1 MRDKE
6 TASENLHFSADS
18 NYFQIWAYPCPFC
31 GFSKPENAPNNS
43 DPTKLRDQACMACH
57 LIQSFFREDDFTFY
71 SSSEFTEQNPES
83 RGESQVGFR
92 KEPTDQTSGQ
102 SLRRALGAKQ
112 QIKQESFRF
121 AITVSRVILKTWT
134 STILVPSAASLYF
147 QREDYLQRCPGQWL
161 TLWIVCKG
169 CPKPCDKPVTYKIYR
184 SVQLSQPLT
193 SPAPPRCHKSP
204 PPSAAWTSPC
214 LGSSSRPGA
223 YSPET
228 GEIRGL
234 GQMCPLVPVWL

>member
-6 TASENLHFSADS
+6 RASENLHFSADS

-43 DPTKLRDQACMACH
+43 DPTKLCHQACMACH
-57 LIQSFFREDDFTFY
+57 SMQSFFQEDDFTFY
-71 SSSEFTEQNPES
+71 SGSEFTEQNPES

-102 SLRRALGAKQ
+102 SLGRALGAKQ

-121 AITVSRVILKTWT
+121 AITASRVILKTWN

-161 TLWIVCKG
+161 TLWIVRTALK
-169 CPKPCDKPVTYKIYR
+169 
-184 SVQLSQPLT
+184 QE
-193 SPAPPRCHKSP
+193 KS
-204 PPSAAWTSPC
+204 
-214 LGSSSRPGA
+214 GG
-223 YSPET
+223 
-228 GEIRGL
+228 
-234 GQMCPLVPVWL
+234 

>member
-1 MRDKE
+1 
-6 TASENLHFSADS
+6 
-18 NYFQIWAYPCPFC
+18 
-31 GFSKPENAPNNS
+31 
-43 DPTKLRDQACMACH
+43 MACH

-121 AITVSRVILKTWT
+121 AITASRVILKTWN
-134 STILVPSAASLYF
+134 STILVPSAASLLLPE
-147 QREDYLQRCPGQWL
+147 RRLPAEVPR
-161 TLWIVCKG
+161 TM
-169 CPKPCDKPVTYKIYR
+169 TH
-184 SVQLSQPLT
+184 PLD
-193 SPAPPRCHKSP
+193 C
-204 PPSAAWTSPC
+204 
-214 LGSSSRPGA
+214 A

-234 GQMCPLVPVWL
+234 GQMCPLVPV